1 MAITP
6 KDITTLKESFKD
18 TFATKED
25 LKAFATKKDLQAV
38 RDDFSQR
45 MNDQFHNFA
54 DLLRQEIKASEK
66 RILLGVAEMMTGS
79 VIPQLDSHEQ
89 RITKL
94 EKART

>member
-6 KDITTLKESFKD
+6 KDITVLQEV
-18 TFATKED
+18 
-25 LKAFATKKDLQAV
+25 FATKKDLQAV

-45 MNDQFHNFA
+45 MNDQFHNFV

-79 VIPQLDSHEQ
+79 VIPQLDSHER

-94 EKART
+94 ETARS